1 MKKFLSATEAR
12 KQLFQLIKALE
23 QPDSEV
29 VITVDG
35 QPKIVMISYEDYD
48 GLLETLNILS
58 DPEAVKGIEEG
69 EADIKA
75 GRTIPWEEVKKE
87 LNL

>member
-12 KQLFQLIKALE
+12 KQFFQLIKALD
-23 QPDSEV
+23 QPDSQV

-35 QPKIVMISYEDYD
+35 TPKIVMIPYEDYE
-48 GLLETLNILS
+48 GLLETLDILS

>member
-29 VITVDG
+29 VITVDSK
-35 QPKIVMISYEDYD
+35 PKIVMISYDEYE
-48 GLLETLNILS
+48 GLLETLDILS
-58 DPEAVKGIEEG
+58 DPKAMKGIEEG

-75 GRTIPWEEVKKE
+75 GRVVPWEDVKKE

>member
-29 VITVDG
+29 VITVDSK
-35 QPKIVMISYEDYD
+35 PKIVMISYDEYE
-48 GLLETLNILS
+48 GLLETLDILS
-58 DPEAVKGIEEG
+58 DPKAMKGIEEG

-75 GRTIPWEEVKKE
+75 GRVVPWEDVEKE